1 VTARRIEPRGART
14 LRAALTASCA
24 AAACWLVPGLA
35 LACPMCFGG
44 NNMNQD
50 AFLYG
55 SLFLM
60 VVPVAAIGSLLYWA
74 YRRSRAL
81 EQPPRPPASGL
92 TADGQGAAAPGLRVV
107 RR

>member
-1 VTARRIEPRGART
+1 
-14 LRAALTASCA
+14 
-24 AAACWLVPGLA
+24 
-35 LACPMCFGG
+35 MCFGG

-60 VVPVAAIGSLLYWA
+60 FVPVAAIGSLLYWA

-81 EQPPRPPASGL
+81 EQPPAPPSRPPANGL
-92 TADGQGAAAPGLRVV
+92 AADGQSAAAPGLRVV